1 VIATPSVRTAVQFA
15 EAAMQVLAT
24 RAEFRAALCGGPAL
38 TDMLAAL
45 HGLPAFHRID
55 WRGVQ
60 IFAVDDGWDEPS
72 SQALSGLPLP
82 RSHVH
87 RPRSADISPVDSA
100 RHYEHTL
107 RTQFGLPAGE
117 LPVFDWVLLAADIAA
132 HEGVAGDVARLVV
145 AQPRVMLSRAVLR
158 AAAQVLSP
166 STARSSGVATPPT
179 GRPVRSGLSSR

>member
-1 VIATPSVRTAVQFA
+1 MITPPSAQAAVQFA
-15 EAAMQVLAT
+15 EAALQVLAT
-24 RAEFRAALCGGPAL
+24 RAEFRAALCGGPSL
-38 TDMLAAL
+38 TGMLAAL

-82 RSHVH
+82 RGHVH

-107 RTQFGLPAGE
+107 RTQFGLQAGE
-117 LPVFDWVLLAADIAA
+117 LPVFDWVLLAAEAAAYEGLAGDAA
-132 HEGVAGDVARLVV
+132 HLVV
-145 AQPRVMLSRAVLR
+145 AQPRVMLSRAVLQ
-158 AAAQVLSP
+158 AAAQVFSP
-166 STARSSGVATPPT
+166 STAKSSGAATPPT
-179 GRPVRSGLSSR
+179 GRPMRSGLSPR

>member
-1 VIATPSVRTAVQFA
+1 MIATPSVRTAVQFA

-24 RAEFRAALCGGPAL
+24 RAQFRAALCGGPAL
-38 TDMLAAL
+38 TAMLEAL

-60 IFAVDDGWDEPS
+60 LFAVDDGWDEAA

-82 RSHVH
+82 RGHVH

-107 RTQFGLPAGE
+107 RTQFDLQAGD
-117 LPVFDWVLLAADIAA
+117 LPVFDWVLLAADTATY
-132 HEGVAGDVARLVV
+132 EGAAGDAARLVV
-145 AQPRVMLSRAVLR
+145 ARPRVMLSRAVLQ

-179 GRPVRSGLSSR
+179 GRPVRSGLSPR